1 MYNLYR
7 IRSQNMDSKAAF
19 RALSPALLDQVN
31 QAVAV
36 LRGGGIV
43 AYPTDTVYGLG
54 ADIYNDEAVSR
65 VYHIKERPL
74 SQPLPVLVADIS
86 QAGLLMDDQSKQAQ
100 LLMKRYWPGGLTI
113 VFHKNPEV
121 NSLVLAGRGKIGIR
135 IPHHDIT
142 RAMIAD
148 LGRPIVG
155 TSANLHGK
163 PAALTAAE
171 VRDQLGSKV
180 DFILDGGTCPGS
192 RESTVIDLTV
202 ETPTILRQGTIEEDE
217 ILALIKTGG
226 N

>member
-1 MYNLYR
+1 
-7 IRSQNMDSKAAF
+7 MDSKAAF
-19 RALSPALLDQVN
+19 KALSPALLDQVN

-65 VYHIKERPL
+65 VYRIKERPL

-86 QAGLLMDDQSKQAQ
+86 QAGLLTDDQSKQAQ

-113 VFHKNPEV
+113 IFHKSPEF

-180 DFILDGGTCPGS
+180 DFILDGGTCPGG